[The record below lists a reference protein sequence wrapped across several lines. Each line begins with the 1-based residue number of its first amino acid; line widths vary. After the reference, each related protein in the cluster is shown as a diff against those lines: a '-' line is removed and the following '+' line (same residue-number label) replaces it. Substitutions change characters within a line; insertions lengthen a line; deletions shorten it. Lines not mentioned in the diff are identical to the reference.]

1 MTHDRDTERET
12 PMDTARPTGPP
23 TDEGDTPPEDVRAES
38 VRAESTESTGVE
50 PADRGI
56 RVGTVV
62 WGLVV
67 AAIGIGLVATVA
79 GVRFDVE
86 LAVIGLVAAAGLALL
101 VGSFAKAARRR

>member
-1 MTHDRDTERET
+1 MST
-12 PMDTARPTGPP
+12 PPISGPP
-23 TDEGDTPPEDVRAES
+23 TDDGGTPAERVQS
-38 VRAESTESTGVE
+38 E
-50 PADRGI
+50 PSRTVDDRGI